1 MSTAPES
8 FSELFSL
15 AEQDE
20 DYWTE
25 LAIIEFTEELSRLM
39 ELRGMSRADLAA
51 AIGSSSPYITKVLK
65 GNVNFTLATMTKLAR
80 ALGGV
85 VRIHIAPAGT
95 RTEWEDFA
103 MAGTEAPAAVEM
115 APNPSRERAQ
125 PAPKRRK
132 APSGSRPLHPRAPE
146 GHR

>member
-1 MSTAPES
+1 MSTGPES
-8 FSELFSL
+8 FSALFSS

-39 ELRGMSRADLAA
+39 ELRGMTRAELAA
-51 AIGSSSPYITKVLK
+51 AICSSPPYITKVLK
-65 GNVNFTLATMTKLAR
+65 GNVNFTLATMAKLAK

-85 VRIHIAPAGT
+85 VRVHLAPMGT
-95 RTEWEDFA
+95 LTEWKDSEVLA
-103 MAGTEAPAAVEM
+103 PEAHEGVEAAPE
-115 APNPSRERAQ
+115 PPSDRVQ
-125 PAPKRRK
+125 PEPKRRK
-132 APSGSRPLHPRAPE
+132 APRGSRTQHQRAPE